1 MTSKL
6 PHFKAAL
13 SEDTADKRIDILRS
27 IQVCGSISQAA
38 RRVGV
43 SYKAAWQ
50 AVDTLSNLAGVP
62 LLEKVVGGAGGG
74 GARLSKAG
82 ESLLLAAQRM
92 EKAKSDAFSKMA
104 FLESDQ
110 GPFLA
115 LKGLQIRTSMRN
127 QLPSEV
133 KGLRAQGGAV
143 RVALSLSNG
152 LILFALITKESAQ
165 LLGLKKG
172 LKVLSLFKATA
183 VRVKTSM
190 HSKEGENV
198 LSGQVTRAPRGEAG
212 GEVAVSLAQELSV
225 VGFVSPAVRLQVG
238 EEVAVCVEESALVI
252 ALPD

>member
-1 MTSKL
+1 M
-6 PHFKAAL
+6 
-13 SEDTADKRIDILRS
+13 
-27 IQVCGSISQAA
+27 
-38 RRVGV
+38 
-43 SYKAAWQ
+43 
-50 AVDTLSNLAGVP
+50 
-62 LLEKVVGGAGGG
+62 
-74 GARLSKAG
+74 
-82 ESLLLAAQRM
+82 
-92 EKAKSDAFSKMA
+92 
-104 FLESDQ
+104 
-110 GPFLA
+110 A

-143 RVALSLSNG
+143 RVALSLSSG

-225 VGFVSPAVRLQVG
+225 VGFVSPGVRLQVG
-238 EEVAVCVEESALVI
+238 QEVAVCVEESALVI
-252 ALPD
+252 ALPE

>member
-1 MTSKL
+1 MRFDLTSGKKGRGEL
-6 PHFKAAL
+6 QG
-13 SEDTADKRIDILRS
+13 R
-27 IQVCGSISQAA
+27 
-38 RRVGV
+38 
-43 SYKAAWQ
+43 
-50 AVDTLSNLAGVP
+50 LAGGGH
-62 LLEKVVGGAGGG
+62 LEQLGGRAFVGKGGG